1 MALEPLQRA
10 PPSVLVAHKSKEAQ
24 NYRPHIFRVF
34 FLSPILLQAD
44 LNSGSKKERDSEV
57 VWDGGDGD
65 EVQGQEQ
72 R

>member
-1 MALEPLQRA
+1 LH
-10 PPSVLVAHKSKEAQ
+10 S
-24 NYRPHIFRVF
+24 RVKKPKTADLRFLGFF